1 MVKMLSFFNQ
11 IQTLNCASPNFFFTL
26 RFEQIDHFQKIHSR
40 TGNPFNSMLFF
51 DDEDRNI
58 QAVSECDKQKKP
70 EKGSVT
76 LEEIGKRNT
85 SAGNTADG
93 TQLDAEIAGPENIK
107 KKNGAKG
114 TGKKATIKDQVES
127 TSESEGS
134 VSDEVLVVPY
144 DNLAPMSCD
153 ISKSKQLLDKLVVV
167 KYNGALGK
175 NMGFG
180 GPKKYLASFEAN
192 GVLVTVHECSLL
204 KSFSTSLR
212 IANLYVAI
220 CPYIEGIVEDSIS
233 SSWKSQGL
241 ALLQV
246 ECYLMLHSM
255 VVYLSRNLN

>member
-107 KKNGAKG
+107 KKKNGAKG

-134 VSDEVLVVPY
+134 
-144 DNLAPMSCD
+144 
-153 ISKSKQLLDKLVVV
+153 LLDKLVVV

-180 GPKKYLASFEAN
+180 GPKY
-192 GVLVTVHECSLL
+192 
-204 KSFSTSLR
+204 
-212 IANLYVAI
+212 
-220 CPYIEGIVEDSIS
+220 
-233 SSWKSQGL
+233 
-241 ALLQV
+241 
-246 ECYLMLHSM
+246 
-255 VVYLSRNLN
+255 

>member
-1 MVKMLSFFNQ
+1 MSYV
-11 IQTLNCASPNFFFTL
+11 
-26 RFEQIDHFQKIHSR
+26 
-40 TGNPFNSMLFF
+40 G
-51 DDEDRNI
+51 
-58 QAVSECDKQKKP
+58 
-70 EKGSVT
+70 
-76 LEEIGKRNT
+76 EE
-85 SAGNTADG
+85 
-93 TQLDAEIAGPENIK
+93 
-107 KKNGAKG
+107 KNGAKG

-144 DNLAPMSCD
+144 NNLAPMSCAD
-153 ISKSKQLLDKLVVV
+153 IAESKQLLDKLVVV

-192 GVLVTVHECSLL
+192 GVSVTVHECSLL
-204 KSFSTSLR
+204 KSFSTSLI

-220 CPYIEGIVEDSIS
+220 YPCIVEDSIS

-246 ECYLMLHSM
+246 EC
-255 VVYLSRNLN
+255 

>member
-134 VSDEVLVVPY
+134 
-144 DNLAPMSCD
+144 
-153 ISKSKQLLDKLVVV
+153 LLDKLVVV

>member
-1 MVKMLSFFNQ
+1 
-11 IQTLNCASPNFFFTL
+11 
-26 RFEQIDHFQKIHSR
+26 
-40 TGNPFNSMLFF
+40 MLFF

-93 TQLDAEIAGPENIK
+93 TQLDAEIAGPENINK
-107 KKNGAKG
+107 KMEQKG
-114 TGKKATIKDQVES
+114 LGRRLQSNIAE
-127 TSESEGS
+127 
-134 VSDEVLVVPY
+134 
-144 DNLAPMSCD
+144 
-153 ISKSKQLLDKLVVV
+153 SKQLLDKLVVV

-192 GVLVTVHECSLL
+192 GVSVTVHECSLL
-204 KSFSTSLR
+204 KSFSTSLI

-220 CPYIEGIVEDSIS
+220 YPCIVEDSIS
-233 SSWKSQGL
+233 SSWKSPGL

-246 ECYLMLHSM
+246 EC
-255 VVYLSRNLN
+255 

>member
-1 MVKMLSFFNQ
+1 IKIDSISREDKRRRTKSKANNPLLWLKCSHFFNQ

-26 RFEQIDHFQKIHSR
+26 RFEQIDHFQRIHSR

-58 QAVSECDKQKKP
+58 QAVR
-70 EKGSVT
+70 T
-76 LEEIGKRNT
+76 RKRNT

-107 KKNGAKG
+107 FVYLICNMIIKCLMLEKKKDGAKG

-134 VSDEVLVVPY
+134 ASDEVLVVPY
-144 DNLAPMSCD
+144 NNLAPMSCACIICFDSFCLEAD
-153 ISKSKQLLDKLVVV
+153 IAESKQLLDKLVVV

-180 GPKKYLASFEAN
+180 GPK
-192 GVLVTVHECSLL
+192 
-204 KSFSTSLR
+204 
-212 IANLYVAI
+212 
-220 CPYIEGIVEDSIS
+220 
-233 SSWKSQGL
+233 
-241 ALLQV
+241 
-246 ECYLMLHSM
+246 
-255 VVYLSRNLN
+255 